1 MSLRSASML
10 SGVRDIPSDLA
21 TVARRSSGILLSPH
35 HVTWARYISQR
46 ASRLFDAVRRPAVAD
61 RYVLRHPLPM
71 NIPPVSARLRDPKL
85 KQSPIREIMKLADRQ
100 NVIALGLDPVER
112 FEHDTHLVV
121 AEGDHVITEHTE
133 TWHFETGEKIVNHF
147 VTVHELRDGKIK
159 LWRDYW
165 DLGSMLAQAPKW
177 WIERLAK
184 FSETDFS

>member
-1 MSLRSASML
+1 M
-10 SGVRDIPSDLA
+10 GTDEN
-21 TVARRSSGILLSPH
+21 RRVVDRMWQALY
-35 HVTWARYISQR
+35 RKD
-46 ASRLFDAVRRPAVAD
+46 FDGVAD
-61 RYVLRHPLPM
+61 CIAADGHYEDVPTPDPGATGPQNVGR
-71 NIPPVSARLRDPKL
+71 RLR
-85 KQSPIREIMKLADRQ
+85 M
-100 NVIALGLDPVER
+100 GLDPVER

-133 TWHFETGEKIVNHF
+133 TWHFETGEKIVHHF

>member
-1 MSLRSASML
+1 MRMSLRSASML

-21 TVARRSSGILLSPH
+21 TVASRSSGILLSPH

-100 NVIALGLDPVER
+100 NVIALGLDP
-112 FEHDTHLVV
+112 D
-121 AEGDHVITEHTE
+121 DVISFAGG
-133 TWHFETGEKIVNHF
+133 WVNHRAPEAL
-147 VTVHELRDGKIK
+147 VLRVQRTHVWKQQNIFNRCAIGKQHDESIDSNT
-159 LWRDYW
+159 LTCRRWH
-165 DLGSMLAQAPKW
+165 AV
-177 WIERLAK
+177 
-184 FSETDFS
+184 F